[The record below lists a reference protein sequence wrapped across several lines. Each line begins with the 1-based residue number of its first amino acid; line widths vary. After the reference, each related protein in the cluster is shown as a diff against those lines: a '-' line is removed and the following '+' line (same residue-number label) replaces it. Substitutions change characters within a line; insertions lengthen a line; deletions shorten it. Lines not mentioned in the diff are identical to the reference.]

1 MSITSQKSLRL
12 NSIIMNGEPMKYDEL
27 QKKYGG
33 GFVAF
38 LNGEVVV
45 YGKTF
50 SEVLDKAEEKGVLED
65 ENLIFDFIEEE
76 GAICVYTVS
85 RIQWAIQSGGASIS
99 RVISAI

>member
-1 MSITSQKSLRL
+1 
-12 NSIIMNGEPMKYDEL
+12 MKYAEL

-50 SEVLDKAEEKGVLED
+50 SGVLDKAERKV
-65 ENLIFDFIEEE
+65 F
-76 GAICVYTVS
+76 
-85 RIQWAIQSGGASIS
+85 
-99 RVISAI
+99 

>member
-1 MSITSQKSLRL
+1 
-12 NSIIMNGEPMKYDEL
+12 MNGEPMKYDEL

-65 ENLIFDFIEEE
+65 ENLMFDFIEEE
-76 GAICVYTVS
+76 SAICVYTVS
-85 RIQWAIQSGGASIS
+85 
-99 RVISAI
+99 